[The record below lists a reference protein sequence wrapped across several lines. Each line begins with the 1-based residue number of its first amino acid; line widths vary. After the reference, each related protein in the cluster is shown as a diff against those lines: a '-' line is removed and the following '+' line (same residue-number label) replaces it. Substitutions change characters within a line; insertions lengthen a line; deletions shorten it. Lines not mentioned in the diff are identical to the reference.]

1 VFTFTVVPLKGA
13 RIMAVEAR
21 IRELGFRHE
30 SLENAIQEE
39 MRRPAYDDMKLKEL
53 KRQKL
58 KLKEEMES
66 LRQRLH

>member
-1 VFTFTVVPLKGA
+1 
-13 RIMAVEAR
+13 
-21 IRELGFRHE
+21 
-30 SLENAIQEE
+30 

-58 KLKEEMES
+58 KLKEEMEA